1 MNKITTV
8 QMVQWLSSV
17 STNQCQMCALVQI
30 PPGANFFPSF
40 FSIASDAGKIVY
52 IDVSCYCNI
61 SEFKFSMGCVQIINI
76 AKPPNLLYQHQKH
89 PMADTLYVG
98 PRARMSTCTCPKSLS
113 DIIH

>member
-1 MNKITTV
+1 
-8 QMVQWLSSV
+8 MVKLSVYQPVPNVCTGSNP
-17 STNQCQMCALVQI
+17 T
-30 PPGANFFPSF
+30 GANFFPSF
-40 FSIASDAGKIVY
+40 FFIASDAGKIVY
-52 IDVSCYCNI
+52 IHVSCCCNI

-113 DIIH
+113 DLH